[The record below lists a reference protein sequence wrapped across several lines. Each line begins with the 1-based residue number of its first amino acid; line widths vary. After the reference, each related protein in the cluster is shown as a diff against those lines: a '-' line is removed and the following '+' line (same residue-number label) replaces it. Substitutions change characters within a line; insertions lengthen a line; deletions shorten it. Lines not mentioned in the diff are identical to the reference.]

1 MKTFL
6 NAMVI
11 DLLQFVIKGLSR
23 LQDVIQK
30 EYIVQE
36 KDKEWVRFKVNC
48 RLDFTLSAFV
58 FCFVFVCFLFLFRA
72 QNEPAK
78 LGRILRGSQ
87 RTIT

>member
-11 DLLQFVIKGLSR
+11 DLFQFVIEGLSR

-48 RLDFTLSAFV
+48 RLDFTLCAFV
-58 FCFVFVCFLFLFRA
+58 FCFVFVCFFVFV
-72 QNEPAK
+72 QSAK
-78 LGRILRGSQ
+78 
-87 RTIT
+87 

>member
-11 DLLQFVIKGLSR
+11 DLFQFVIEGLSR

-48 RLDFTLSAFV
+48 RLDFTLCAFV
-58 FCFVFVCFLFLFRA
+58 FAFLRA

-78 LGRILRGSQ
+78 LGRILRGSH
-87 RTIT
+87 RTITEQN

>member
-48 RLDFTLSAFV
+48 RLDFTLCAFV
-58 FCFVFVCFLFLFRA
+58 FCFVFVFLFLFRA